1 MTKKPELFDLI
12 MESFNELNESPELLN
27 KAIYIEEK
35 SLGIID
41 ILGILREV
49 YNDGYE
55 QGSKSVSGLRGFE
68 GSLHKDAV

>member
-1 MTKKPELFDLI
+1 MTKEPELFNLI
-12 MESFNELNESPELLN
+12 KESFNELNESPELLN

-55 QGSKSVSGLRGFE
+55 QGAQSVSGLRGGK
-68 GSLHKDAV
+68 GSLHN

>member
-55 QGSKSVSGLRGFE
+55 QGSKSVPGLRGFE
-68 GSLHKDAV
+68 SSLHKDAV